1 MLKKVVLFFLL
12 ASALVA
18 ASAFGIYK
26 IFYPGDKTPAIT
38 EEEKEEKF
46 TAVGRTNIAVL
57 GVDQRSEDD
66 GRADTIFVVMYDP
79 KAENIAMLS
88 VPRDTRVRIKGAGWD
103 KINHSFNYGGA
114 KATVNTLENFL
125 GIHIDY
131 YVLVDFNAFENMV
144 DAIGGVELDVE
155 KRMYYEDPWDG
166 ETGFII
172 DLQPGKQILD
182 GKKAIQ
188 YVRYRDEEGDIGR
201 VDRQQHFI
209 DAAYQKM
216 LSPDMFKAL
225 PELAEITYKAV
236 DTNMSI
242 MDMLAVARTLHKNA
256 RNGVHR
262 FSVPGT
268 PVFIDEINYWIPD
281 VMSVRGE
288 VAQILG
294 LDKNDKFMEASRR
307 TAATYQASLPEF
319 DENLEYSSK
328 KEKEK
333 QLEKEKAEKEKL
345 EKEQAE
351 KEGKTDKDSKDAKD
365 EKADK
370 EKIKDSDK
378 KAIDKKAQVTKT
390 DTTKKAAE
398 QTDSTK
404 KPVEKE
410 TKTDTKPTSESTAR
424 QIRAA
429 IINCSGNPSAAEKMS
444 NLLRNSGIAVSSVS
458 TGAEQSSSVVVANT
472 QNSWVVSKLAGLPF
486 RYSLRVNKGGGG
498 LEATVYIGKDF
509 I

>member
-1 MLKKVVLFFLL
+1 MLKKAGLIFLVII
-12 ASALVA
+12 ALGA

-26 IFYPGDKTPAIT
+26 IFYPGDRALPDKEP
-38 EEEKEEKF
+38 EKEEKF

-88 VPRDTRVRIKGAGWD
+88 VPRDTRVRIKGDGWD

-114 KATVNTLENFL
+114 KATVSTLENFL

-131 YVLVDFNAFENMV
+131 YVLVDFKAFENMV

-166 ETGFII
+166 ENGFII
-172 DLQPGKQILD
+172 DLQAGKQLLD
-182 GKKAIQ
+182 GKKSIQ
-188 YVRYRDEEGDIGR
+188 YVRYRDEEGDLGR
-201 VDRQQHFI
+201 VNRQQHFI

-216 LSPDMFKAL
+216 LSPELFKAL
-225 PELAEITYKAV
+225 PELAEITYKSV
-236 DTNMSI
+236 ETNMSVV
-242 MDMLAVARTLHKNA
+242 DMLAVARTLHKNA

-268 PVFIDEINYWIPD
+268 PVFIDEINYWVPD

-294 LDKNDKFMEASRR
+294 LDKNDKFMDASRR
-307 TAATYQASLPEF
+307 TAATYEASLPAF
-319 DENLEYSSK
+319 DENLEYSSA

-333 QLEKEKAEKEKL
+333 QLAKEKAEKE
-345 EKEQAE
+345 EK
-351 KEGKTDKDSKDAKD
+351 DKDKKDD
-365 EKADK
+365 ADK
-370 EKIKDSDK
+370 KDDKTAPKSDTKKDDDK
-378 KAIDKKAQVTKT
+378 KPDDSKKSDAVNKDDKKPSGK
-390 DTTKKAAE
+390 DDKKEPTTNKPAE
-398 QTDSTK
+398 S
-404 KPVEKE
+404 V
-410 TKTDTKPTSESTAR
+410 AR
-424 QIRAA
+424 QIRAT
-429 IINCSGNPSAAEKMS
+429 IVNCSGNPASADKMA
-444 NLLRNSGIAVSSVS
+444 NLLRNNGIAVGGVSNGSEQGSSVIVS
-458 TGAEQSSSVVVANT
+458 HT

-486 RYSLRVNKGGGG
+486 RYSLRVNKNGDSP
-498 LEATVYIGKDF
+498 EATVYIGKDF